1 MMFFW
6 RRGPCKWRLRHS
18 GEPIVAE
25 AGKPLQLGYEQIP
38 ADQFLMKRPHFV
50 TDDHVAAD

>member
-1 MMFFW
+1 MFFW

-50 TDDHVAAD
+50 TDDYVAAD